1 MLDLLPHAPTDL
13 GPGVIWIVI
22 FLVGLY
28 TVVIAVFVRY
38 IGKVLQAL
46 LDERDPEQRR
56 ILRDVLR
63 ELLEPFRRGK
73 RR

>member
-1 MLDLLPHAPTDL
+1 MLNTLSRALVDL
-13 GPGVIWIVI
+13 GPGAIWVITFWLI
-22 FLVGLY
+22 FY
-28 TVVIAVFVRY
+28 AAVMAAFVRH
-38 IGKVLQAL
+38 IGAVLQAL